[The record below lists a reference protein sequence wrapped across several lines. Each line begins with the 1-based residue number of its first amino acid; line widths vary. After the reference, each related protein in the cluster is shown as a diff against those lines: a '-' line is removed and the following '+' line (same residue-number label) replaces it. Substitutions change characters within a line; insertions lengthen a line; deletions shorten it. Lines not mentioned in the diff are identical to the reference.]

1 MKNLKLKMLTAV
13 ITLTAISASAQE
25 EEPEQK
31 KWNFG
36 FHLGSDQFYTGKAP
50 SNPFNYQ
57 LDNTHSYKM
66 GILAERNLNEKS
78 SVTLGLNY
86 NLYFQEHS
94 TQYAGYGRFGGRT
107 LDNYFDL
114 DIQYNRY
121 LVKNLNYFVG
131 TNVSFQRGHSNYGGG
146 GGFNNGIGY
155 SVEGKATDFNVGLN
169 TGLKYTLN
177 PKSKFKIEP
186 YVMIGVNAFSKE
198 KEEVIFTPSN
208 QTQQHTLSNFY
219 TRFGVNFKF

>member
-1 MKNLKLKMLTAV
+1 MKNLKLKMLTAA

-25 EEPEQK
+25 EKPEQK

-50 SNPFNYQ
+50 SNSLNYQ

-86 NLYFQEHS
+86 NLYFQEFS
-94 TQYAGYGRFGGRT
+94 TNYGNFGRSGGRT
-107 LDNYFDL
+107 LSNYFDL

-131 TNVSFQRGHSNYGGG
+131 TNVSFQSGHSNYQSGGN
-146 GGFNNGIGY
+146 GFRAN
-155 SVEGKATDFNVGLN
+155 GKATDFNVGLN

-177 PKSKFKIEP
+177 PKSKFKVEP
-186 YVMIGVNAFSKE
+186 YVMMGINAFSKE

>member
-1 MKNLKLKMLTAV
+1 MKNLKLKMLTAA

-25 EEPEQK
+25 EKPEQK

-36 FHLGSDQFYTGKAP
+36 FHLGSDQFYTGKVP
-50 SNPFNYQ
+50 SNPLNYQ

-86 NLYFQEHS
+86 NLYFQKHS
-94 TQYAGYGRFGGRT
+94 THYGIYGKSGGRT
-107 LDNYFDL
+107 LSNYFDL

-131 TNVSFQRGHSNYGGG
+131 TNVSFQSGHSNYQSGGN
-146 GGFNNGIGY
+146 GFRAN
-155 SVEGKATDFNVGLN
+155 GKATDFNVGLN

-177 PKSKFKIEP
+177 PKSKFKVEP
-186 YVMIGVNAFSKE
+186 YVMMGVNAFSKE

>member
-1 MKNLKLKMLTAV
+1 
-13 ITLTAISASAQE
+13 
-25 EEPEQK
+25 
-31 KWNFG
+31 
-36 FHLGSDQFYTGKAP
+36 
-50 SNPFNYQ
+50 
-57 LDNTHSYKM
+57 M

-94 TQYAGYGRFGGRT
+94 THYGNFGRSGGRT

-131 TNVSFQRGHSNYGGG
+131 TNISFQRGHSKYGGG
-146 GGFNNGIGY
+146 GGSDVGFGY
-155 SVEGKATDFNVGLN
+155 SVQGKATDFNVGLN

-177 PKSKFKIEP
+177 PKSKFKVEP
-186 YVMIGVNAFSKE
+186 YIMVGVNAFSKE

>member
-13 ITLTAISASAQE
+13 ITLTVISASAQE
-25 EEPEQK
+25 EKPEKK
-31 KWNFG
+31 KWHFG

-50 SNPFNYQ
+50 SNPLNYQ

-66 GILAERNLNEKS
+66 GVLAERNLNEKS
-78 SVTLGLNY
+78 SITLGLNY
-86 NLYFQEHS
+86 NLYYQKHS
-94 TQYAGYGRFGGRT
+94 THYGIYGKSGGRT

-114 DIQYNRY
+114 EIQYNRH
-121 LVKNLNYFVG
+121 LVNNLKYFVG
-131 TNVSFQRGHSNYGGG
+131 TNISFQRGHSNYGGG
-146 GGFNNGIGY
+146 GGSDTELGY
-155 SVEGKATDFNVGLN
+155 SVQGKATDFNVGLN
-169 TGLKYTLN
+169 TGLKCVLN
-177 PKSKFKIEP
+177 PKSKFKVEP
-186 YVMIGVNAFSKE
+186 YVMMGVNAFGKE

>member
-1 MKNLKLKMLTAV
+1 M
-13 ITLTAISASAQE
+13 
-25 EEPEQK
+25 
-31 KWNFG
+31 
-36 FHLGSDQFYTGKAP
+36 GSDQFYTGKAP

-86 NLYFQEHS
+86 NLYYQKSS
-94 TQYAGYGRFGGRT
+94 TQYNGFGRFRGRT

-131 TNVSFQRGHSNYGGG
+131 TNVSFQSGHSNYGGG
-146 GGFNNGIGY
+146 GESNNEIGF
-155 SVEGKATDFNVGLN
+155 SVQGKATDFNVGLN

-177 PKSKFKIEP
+177 PKSKFKVEP
-186 YVMIGVNAFSKE
+186 YVMMGVNAFSKE

-208 QTQQHTLSNFY
+208 QTQEHTLSNFY

>member
-1 MKNLKLKMLTAV
+1 MKNLNLKMLTIA
-13 ITLTAISASAQE
+13 LTTIVSASAQE
-25 EEPEQK
+25 KKEDK

-50 SNPFNYQ
+50 SNPLNYK

-66 GILAERNLNEKS
+66 GLLAERNLNERS
-78 SVTLGLNY
+78 SLTLGLNY
-86 NLYFQEHS
+86 NLYFQEYS
-94 TQYAGYGRFGGRT
+94 TQYESYGRSGGRV

-114 DIQYNRY
+114 DLQYNRY

-131 TNVSFQRGHSNYGGG
+131 TNISFQSGHNNSRGGG
-146 GGFNNGIGY
+146 NGFATN
-155 SVEGKATDFNVGLN
+155 GKATDFNVGLN
-169 TGLKYTLN
+169 TGLKYTIN
-177 PKSKFKIEP
+177 PSSKFKVEP
-186 YVMIGVNAFSKE
+186 YIMLGVNAFSKD

-208 QTQQHTLSNFY
+208 QTQQHSLSNFH